1 MGVQKVILIVE
12 DDPKSLEL
20 FRDVLQMFGYA
31 TLEATDG
38 GQGVELA
45 KEKQPDL
52 VLMDIQMPVM
62 NGLEATK
69 ILKADPLTAGIS
81 IVALTAY
88 ARGEEEDRIW
98 QAGFDGY
105 MTKPI
110 RVRGFVKDVARYL
123 AK

>member
-88 ARGEEEDRIW
+88 ASTTTR
-98 QAGFDGY
+98 
-105 MTKPI
+105 
-110 RVRGFVKDVARYL
+110 L
-123 AK
+123 